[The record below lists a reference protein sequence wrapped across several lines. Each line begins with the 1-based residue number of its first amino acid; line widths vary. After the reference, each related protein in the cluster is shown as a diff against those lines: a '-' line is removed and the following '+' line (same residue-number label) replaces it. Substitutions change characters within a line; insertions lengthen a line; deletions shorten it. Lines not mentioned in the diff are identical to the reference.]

1 MVENKE
7 VLFQKFEPKPLLP
20 SVEKPTIKVKWFRFP
35 NDPSAN
41 LARAVKEP
49 GAFCIYGGTGKGK
62 SALAENLGNNCRTV
76 IDLWGCYDEATEVFT
91 KSGWKFFKDL
101 TFQDEITALNK
112 NRIEFHKPTAIQC
125 YDYDGQMIHFGGRK
139 GSKYDL
145 LVTPNNNMY
154 VKLTTIRPYPNMGY
168 IFVEAQTIFD
178 YAKEHSGHLP
188 YYLLIDSEHECRIN
202 RHELALERYKGK
214 VYDVTVPNH
223 TLFVRRNGKT
233 AWSGNSRDDEAL
245 CWCRSPRK
253 NSILFLKGETVDISS
268 EWPSKNAKDITL
280 KDIDKYEAIISCAD
294 FYSTLHEEF
303 EGLTKFMDMIW
314 HRSGWKNAWS
324 VIIREAANLL
334 FARQSLGDN
343 QAVAKSHI
351 TYVVREARHVGIALA
366 FDSVRWYSLDIDIR
380 SIAKYTFIK
389 AQGIDGLPDSL
400 HFLYQ
405 YFDPYGVMR
414 MGPEKF
420 IIISRDGPLGTG
432 TFTMPSWHK
441 LEHEN
446 LMEML
451 NIQVQTIG
459 TPSLPDGKPATVTDF
474 EHKNIM
480 AERMSTDPITKKHPG
495 QIKIGKKLNRSSAT
509 ISLHIKYHNNTI
521 LKDGECDK
529 CRRSKC
535 EHSKTLMP
543 TV

>member
-1 MVENKE
+1 MSENPETIQVELSEELKNSLAIIGITPEEYLKK
-7 VLFQKFEPKPLLP
+7 LAQSKTLGTLALP
-20 SVEKPTIKVKWFRFP
+20 QRQPIQPFEKPTIKVKWFRFP
-35 NDPSAN
+35 NDPAAN
-41 LARAVKEP
+41 LGQAVKEP

-62 SALAENLGNNCRTV
+62 SALAENLANNYKTI
-76 IDLWGCYDEATEVFT
+76 IDL
-91 KSGWKFFKDL
+91 
-101 TFQDEITALNK
+101 
-112 NRIEFHKPTAIQC
+112 
-125 YDYDGQMIHFGGRK
+125 FG
-139 GSKYDL
+139 
-145 LVTPNNNMY
+145 
-154 VKLTTIRPYPNMGY
+154 
-168 IFVEAQTIFD
+168 
-178 YAKEHSGHLP
+178 
-188 YYLLIDSEHECRIN
+188 
-202 RHELALERYKGK
+202 
-214 VYDVTVPNH
+214 
-223 TLFVRRNGKT
+223 
-233 AWSGNSRDDEAL
+233 SRDNEAL
-245 CWCRSPRK
+245 SWCRSQRK

-268 EWPSKNAKDITL
+268 EWDCKNIKDVTL
-280 KDIDKYEAIISCAD
+280 KDIDSYDAVISCAS
-294 FYSTLHEEF
+294 FYSTLHEEW
-303 EGLTKFMDMIW
+303 EGLTALIDKIW

-324 VIIREAANLL
+324 VLIREAANLL
-334 FARQSLGDN
+334 YARQALGDN
-343 QAVAKSHI
+343 QSVAKSHI

-405 YFDPYGVMR
+405 YFDPYGIMR

-420 IIISRDGPLGTG
+420 VIISRDGPLGTG
-432 TFTMPSWHK
+432 TFTLPSWHK

-451 NIQVQTIG
+451 NIQVETIG
-459 TPSLPDGKPATVTDF
+459 ASRLPDGKPATVTDF

-480 AERMSTDPITKKHPG
+480 TERMSTDPITKKHPG

-535 EHSKTLMP
+535 EYSKTLMP